1 VGDFTITKA
10 LFSTYVTTLIVKMGD
25 IAIILIP
32 IAWVMA
38 TTSIVG
44 YLRKVRRLGL

>member
-1 VGDFTITKA
+1 VGDFTITEA

-25 IAIILIP
+25 IVIILIP

-38 TTSIVG
+38 TTLVIG
-44 YLRKVRRLGL
+44 YLRKVHRLGL